1 MNTKK
6 SMISIITMKESQKKT
21 EINSS
26 SFQTL
31 NNKKPIL
38 RLITYL
44 TFRKKS
50 VLYKQN
56 LFSKKEGF
64 KNEKT

>member
-50 VLYKQN
+50 VLYKQK

-64 KNEKT
+64 KK